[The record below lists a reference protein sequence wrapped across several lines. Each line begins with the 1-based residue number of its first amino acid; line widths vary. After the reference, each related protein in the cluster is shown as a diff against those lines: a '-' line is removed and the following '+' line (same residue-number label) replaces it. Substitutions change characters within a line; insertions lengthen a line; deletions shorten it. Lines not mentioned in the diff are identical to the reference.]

1 MGMFSEAVQVWS
13 SADGRPERLRWK
25 GTDYR
30 FASEPVRWFERR
42 PWWRDE
48 GRAPV
53 GYGPGLVDHEIW
65 QVQAVPEG
73 ASPEA
78 AQEPV
83 TLEIVRYGATGVW
96 RLLRVHRGEAMS
108 RRLA

>member
-13 SADGRPERLRWK
+13 SAEGRPERLRWK
-25 GTDYR
+25 DVDYR
-30 FASEPVRWFERR
+30 FASEPIRWFERR

-65 QVQAVPEG
+65 QVQAMPED
-73 ASPEA
+73 A
-78 AQEPV
+78 AESVEPV
-83 TLEIVRYGATGVW
+83 TLEIVHYGATGVW
-96 RLLRVHRGEAMS
+96 RLLRVHRGEATT